1 MVLNPAPTRQ
11 NNNVVAGRG
20 DMKEGALGG
29 GHGTQKQTQGTSQT
43 AVSTTEHAHN
53 TTLEYNF

>member
-1 MVLNPAPTRQ
+1 ME
-11 NNNVVAGRG
+11 
-20 DMKEGALGG
+20 EGALGG

-53 TTLEYNF
+53 TTLEHNFKRKRI